1 MKTTT
6 RNGLGAFPP
15 RLIPYLIARVK
26 HPLARFLAILLVA
39 LFVPHVTLAQSIDA
53 KIRAEKEKQAQIHN
67 RLQAK
72 RSELHGVTLRYN
84 DLQRQLGE
92 TNDAIAQV
100 NGRLGSLEAQ
110 ASSTQH
116 RINWNTI
123 QLNAAKKSLELH
135 DTLLRRRLV
144 NIYENGDLSYL
155 NVLTSVRSFNEF
167 VERWEDL
174 RLLIAANERAVRA
187 RKAAE
192 EKVAAVEADLE
203 RTRLELAAQQQAQQ
217 QARNQLDTLASERQN
232 LVQLAGEQR
241 RHVAA
246 QVAEMEDLSAAEE
259 AQLESLIRE
268 RERELEAQRK
278 AAGIAGGVQTE
289 GGSGSFSWPVTGTIT
304 SPFGWRSNPFG
315 GSPEFHQGLDIAA
328 PSGTTVTAA
337 AGGTVIMAQW
347 YGGYGNY
354 VLIDH
359 GGGYSTGYGH
369 LSAIYVSQGQN
380 VSRGQAIGAVG
391 STGQSTG
398 PHLHFE
404 VRINGKPVD
413 PAPRLH

>member
-1 MKTTT
+1 VSSKE
-6 RNGLGAFPP
+6 LGVS
-15 RLIPYLIARVK
+15 RTCLIPCLIARAR
-26 HPLARFLAILLVA
+26 HPLALFLITIL
-39 LFVPHVTLAQSIDA
+39 FFPHASLAQTSVDA
-53 KIRAEKEKQAQIHN
+53 KIRAEKEKQARIH
-67 RLQAK
+67 AK
-72 RSELHGVTLRYN
+72 LEHKRAELHGVTLRYN

-92 TNDAIAQV
+92 TNSAIAQV

-110 ASSTQH
+110 SASTQR
-116 RINWNTI
+116 RIDWNTV
-123 QLNAAKKSLELH
+123 QLDAAKKSLALH
-135 DTLLRRRLV
+135 DALLHRRLV

-155 NVLTSVRSFNEF
+155 NVLTSVRSFSEF

-192 EKVAAVEADLE
+192 EKVASVEADLE
-203 RTRLELAAQQQAQQ
+203 RTRLELAAQQQEQQ
-217 QARNQLDTLASERQN
+217 EAKNQLDTLASERQN
-232 LVQLAGEQR
+232 LVALASRQR
-241 RHVAA
+241 RQVAA

-259 AQLESLIRE
+259 AQLEALIRE
-268 RERELEAQRK
+268 REAELAAARK
-278 AAGIAGGVQTE
+278 AAGIAGGE
-289 GGSGSFSWPVTGTIT
+289 EAGGAGMFSWPVTGTIT

-315 GSPEFHQGLDIAA
+315 GAPEFHQGLDIAA
-328 PSGTTVTAA
+328 PTGTTVTAA

-354 VLIDH
+354 ILIDH

-369 LSAIYVSQGQN
+369 LSAIYVSQGQT
-380 VSRGQAIGAVG
+380 VARSQAIGAVG

>member
-1 MKTTT
+1 M
-6 RNGLGAFPP
+6 NV
-15 RLIPYLIARVK
+15 IAR
-26 HPLARFLAILLVA
+26 ARHTLA
-39 LFVPHVTLAQSIDA
+39 LFVVAAFIPQALPAQSIDA
-53 KIRAEKEKQAQIHN
+53 KIRAEKAKQAEIHA
-67 RLQAK
+67 RLESK
-72 RSELHGVTLRYN
+72 RAELHGVTLRYN

-92 TNDAIAQV
+92 TNAAISQV
-100 NGRLGSLEAQ
+100 NGRIGSLQAQ
-110 ASSTQH
+110 AASTQH
-116 RINWNTI
+116 RIDWNTI
-123 QLNAAKKSLELH
+123 QLDAAKKSLALH
-135 DTLLRRRLV
+135 DELLRRRLV

-155 NVLTSVRSFNEF
+155 NVLTSVRSFSEF

-192 EKVAAVEADLE
+192 ERVASVEADLE
-203 RTRLELAAQQQAQQ
+203 RTRLELASQQQAQQ
-217 QARNQLDTLASERQN
+217 EARNQLDTLASERHN
-232 LVQLAGEQR
+232 LVELAADQR

-259 AQLESLIRE
+259 AQLEALIRE
-268 RERELEAQRK
+268 REAELEAQRK
-278 AAGIAGGVQTE
+278 AAGIAGTE
-289 GGSGSFSWPVTGTIT
+289 GGSGTFAWPVTGTIT

-328 PSGTTVTAA
+328 PTGTTVTAA

-354 VLIDH
+354 ILIDH

-369 LSAIYVSQGQN
+369 LSAIYVAQGQS
-380 VSRGQAIGAVG
+380 VTRGQAIGAVG

>member
-1 MKTTT
+1 MKFY
-6 RNGLGAFPP
+6 RVLAALLLAS
-15 RLIPYLIARVK
+15 LIPHA
-26 HPLARFLAILLVA
+26 
-39 LFVPHVTLAQSIDA
+39 VPAQSIDA
-53 KIRAEKEKQAQIHN
+53 KIRAEKAKQAAIEA
-67 RLQAK
+67 RLHAK

-92 TNDAIAQV
+92 TNDAIARV
-100 NGRLGSLEAQ
+100 NGRIGSLEEQ
-110 ASSTQH
+110 ASSTER
-116 RINWNTI
+116 RINWNTV
-123 QLNAAKKSLELH
+123 QLDAARKSLALH

-155 NVLTSVRSFNEF
+155 NVLTSVRSFSEF

-192 EKVAAVEADLE
+192 AKVAAVEADLE
-203 RTRLELAAQQQAQQ
+203 RTRLELAAQQQQQQ
-217 QARNQLDTLASERQN
+217 QARNQLDTLANERQN
-232 LVQLAGEQR
+232 LVELAGQQR

-268 RERELEAQRK
+268 RQAELAAQRR
-278 AAGIAGGVQTE
+278 AAGIAGGGNE
-289 GGSGSFSWPVTGTIT
+289 GGGTGAFSWPVTGTIT

-354 VLIDH
+354 ILIDH

-369 LSAIYVSQGQN
+369 LSAIYISQGQT
-380 VSRGQAIGAVG
+380 VQRGQAIGAVG

>member
-1 MKTTT
+1 MT
-6 RNGLGAFPP
+6 A
-15 RLIPYLIARVK
+15 V
-26 HPLARFLAILLVA
+26 RFFAILLM
-39 LFVPHVTLAQSIDA
+39 LTLLPHAAGASASSIEARIAAEKAKAAQIQSRLHA
-53 KIRAEKEKQAQIHN
+53 KRAELHSVQIH
-67 RLQAK
+67 
-72 RSELHGVTLRYN
+72 YD

-92 TNDAIAQV
+92 TNDAIGVV
-100 NGRLGSLEAQ
+100 NGRIEGLDAQ
-110 ASSTQH
+110 TASTQR
-116 RINWNTI
+116 RIDWNTV
-123 QLNAAKKSLELH
+123 LLDAARKSLALH

-155 NVLTSVRSFNEF
+155 SVLISVRSFNEF

-192 EKVAAVEADLE
+192 DRVAAVEADLE
-203 RTRLELAAQQQAQQ
+203 RTRLELAAQQQAQE

-232 LVQLAGEQR
+232 LVALAGDQR
-241 RHVAA
+241 RHVAS

-268 RERELEAQRK
+268 RERQLEAQRR
-278 AAGIAGGVQTE
+278 AAGIAGGVESE
-289 GGSGSFSWPVTGTIT
+289 GGPGSFSWPVTGSIT

-337 AGGTVIMAQW
+337 AGGTIIMAQW

-354 VLIDH
+354 ILIDH

-369 LSAIYVSQGQN
+369 LSAIYVSQGQS
-380 VSRGQAIGAVG
+380 VQRGQAIGAVG

>member
-1 MKTTT
+1 VT
-6 RNGLGAFPP
+6 L
-15 RLIPYLIARVK
+15 RLAKY
-26 HPLARFLAILLVA
+26 PLALVVLAAFLLPRA
-39 LFVPHVTLAQSIDA
+39 VPAQSIDA
-53 KIRAEKEKQAQIHN
+53 KIRAEKEKQAQIHA
-67 RLQAK
+67 RLERK
-72 RSELHGVTLRYN
+72 RAELHGVTLRYN

-92 TNDAIAQV
+92 TNAAISQV
-100 NGRLGSLEAQ
+100 DGRIGSLQAQ
-110 ASSTQH
+110 ASSTRR
-116 RINWNTI
+116 RIDWNTI
-123 QLNAAKKSLELH
+123 QLNAAKKSLALH
-135 DTLLRRRLV
+135 DELLRRRLV
-144 NIYENGDLSYL
+144 NIYENGELSYL
-155 NVLTSVRSFNEF
+155 NVLTSVRSFSEF
-167 VERWEDL
+167 VERWQDL

-192 EKVAAVEADLE
+192 ARVASVEADLE
-203 RTRLELAAQQQAQQ
+203 RTRLELEAQQQAQQ
-217 QARNQLDTLASERQN
+217 EARSQLDSLASERQN
-232 LVQLAGEQR
+232 LVVLASEQR
-241 RHVAA
+241 QHVAA

-259 AQLESLIRE
+259 AQLEALIRE
-268 RERELEAQRK
+268 REAELEAQRK
-278 AAGIAGGVQTE
+278 AAGIAGVPE
-289 GGSGSFSWPVTGTIT
+289 GGSGMFSWPVTGTIT

-315 GSPEFHQGLDIAA
+315 GGPEFHQGLDIAA
-328 PSGTTVTAA
+328 PTGTTVTAA

-354 VLIDH
+354 ILIDH

-369 LSAIYVSQGQN
+369 LSAIYVSQGQS

>member
-1 MKTTT
+1 MIAIV
-6 RNGLGAFPP
+6 RAGA
-15 RLIPYLIARVK
+15 L
-26 HPLARFLAILLVA
+26 LAALAAAFAPIYA
-39 LFVPHVTLAQSIDA
+39 GAGGPSIDER
-53 KIRAEKEKQAQIHN
+53 IRAERAKAEQIQSRLHEKRA
-67 RLQAK
+67 
-72 RSELHGVTLRYN
+72 ELHSVTLHYN
-84 DLQRQLGE
+84 DLQAQLGQ
-92 TNDAIAQV
+92 TNAAIGEV
-100 NGRLGSLEAQ
+100 TGRIGTLQ
-110 ASSTQH
+110 ANENWTQ
-116 RINWNTI
+116 RRLDWNAI
-123 QLNAAKKSLELH
+123 QLDAARRSLRLH
-135 DTLLRRRLV
+135 DELLKRRLV
-144 NIYENGDLSYL
+144 DIYEYGDLSYVNAL
-155 NVLTSVRSFNEF
+155 VAARSFSEF

-174 RLLIAANERAVRA
+174 RLLIAVNERAVRA

-192 EKVAAVEADLE
+192 KRVSSMEADLE
-203 RTRLELAAQQQAQQ
+203 RTRLVLAQEEQAQEE
-217 QARNQLDTLASERQN
+217 ARSQLDSLASERRN
-232 LVQLAGEQR
+232 LVELAGEQK
-241 RHVAA
+241 HQVAS
-246 QVAEMEDLSAAEE
+246 QVAEIEGLSAAEE
-259 AQLESLIRE
+259 AQLESLIQE
-268 RERELEAQRK
+268 RERELAAQRK
-278 AAGIAGGVQTE
+278 AAGIAGGVESE
-289 GGSGSFSWPVTGTIT
+289 GGPGSFSWPVTGTIT

-354 VLIDH
+354 ILIDH

-369 LSAIYVSQGQN
+369 LSAIYVSNGQS

>member
-1 MKTTT
+1 MSMKE
-6 RNGLGAFPP
+6 LGVSVP
-15 RLIPYLIARVK
+15 RLFLCLIARARY
-26 HPLARFLAILLVA
+26 PLALFALVSLVLPYA
-39 LFVPHVTLAQSIDA
+39 ATAQSIDA
-53 KIRAEKEKQAQIHN
+53 KIRAEKEKQAAIQA
-67 RLQAK
+67 RLHQK
-72 RSELHGVTLRYN
+72 RAELHGVTLRYN

-100 NGRLGSLEAQ
+100 NGRLGSLQVQ
-110 ASSTQH
+110 ANSTQ
-116 RINWNTI
+116 RRVDWNTV
-123 QLNAAKKSLELH
+123 QLDAAKKSLALH

-155 NVLTSVRSFNEF
+155 NVLTSVRTFSEF

-192 EKVAAVEADLE
+192 EKVASVEADLE
-203 RTRLELAAQQQAQQ
+203 RMQIELASQQQAQQ

-232 LVQLAGEQR
+232 LVVLAAEQK

-268 RERELEAQRK
+268 REAELAAQRR
-278 AAGIAGGVQTE
+278 AAGIASGATE
-289 GGSGSFSWPVTGTIT
+289 GGTGAFSWPVTGTIT

-328 PSGTTVTAA
+328 PTGTTVTAA

-354 VLIDH
+354 ILIDH

-369 LSAIYVSQGQN
+369 LSAIYVSQGQS